1 MNALT
6 KNAIFPKEI
15 LVIGS
20 VLADTFEFVISM
32 MICLIIASFTG
43 IKPSISLFSLFIIS
57 VLQIMLVLGVS
68 LFLSFAYVFI
78 KDIGHIYRVFLRLL
92 FFITPIFY
100 DLSFLGEGAAKY
112 IALSNPLTHLINFSR
127 TIIINGEQIPFS
139 SLFTFFILSLSFIYF
154 SFKLFKYFEPRFAEK
169 L

>member
-1 MNALT
+1 MNTLT
-6 KNAIFPKEI
+6 QNAIFPKEI

-32 MICLIIASFTG
+32 MICLIIAYFTG
-43 IKPSISLFSLFIIS
+43 IKPSISLFLLLIIS

-68 LFLSFAYVFI
+68 LFLSFTYVFI
-78 KDIGHIYRVFLRLL
+78 RDIGHIYRVFLRLL

-100 DLSFLGEGAAKY
+100 DLSFLGEGTAKY
-112 IALSNPLTHLINFSR
+112 IALINPLTHLIIFSR

-139 SLFTFFILSLSFIYF
+139 RIFTFFIISLLFIIF